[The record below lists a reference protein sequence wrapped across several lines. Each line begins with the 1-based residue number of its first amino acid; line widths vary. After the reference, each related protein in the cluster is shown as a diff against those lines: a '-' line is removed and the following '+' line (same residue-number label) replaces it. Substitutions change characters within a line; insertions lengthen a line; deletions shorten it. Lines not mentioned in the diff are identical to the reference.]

1 MWEKNSGR
9 KQGISRFLFF
19 LGGVALGG
27 VPQDS
32 HDLRCSKQSPPKH
45 PHYHISNVGC
55 VWSFQK
61 TYTLR
66 STNIAIEKCT
76 IFMVISRKID
86 FPMALYQFTRGY
98 QTNSSNLPWHPSM
111 IPIFVSSSE
120 KNHLGIPPK
129 AGRSWE
135 LTAASPEYPPVPQEG
150 HGPLI
155 GSFLPWIYG
164 GSVILHP
171 AGWLVMEKLR

>member
-9 KQGISRFLFF
+9 KQGISRFPFF

-32 HDLRCSKQSPPKH
+32 HDLRCSKLSPPKH

-61 TYTLR
+61 IYTLR

-76 IFMVISRKID
+76 IFMVISRKMD

-120 KNHLGIPPK
+120 QKSPRNSPQSRPVLRTY
-129 AGRSWE
+129 GRIAWI
-135 LTAASPEYPPVPQEG
+135 SPSPTG
-150 HGPLI
+150 RAR
-155 GSFLPWIYG
+155 
-164 GSVILHP
+164 SVD
-171 AGWLVMEKLR
+171 R